1 MSVCAVNQ
9 LRCCCRVC
17 ALTVLSVAAN
27 CLYTCAMS
35 CTSFVFAVHE
45 VVEYVA
51 GMMAKNQRGVK
62 SDKSTAVKS
71 QECNTLNSS

>member
-1 MSVCAVNQ
+1 MRAVNQ
-9 LRCCCRVC
+9 LRCCCCVC
-17 ALTVLSVAAN
+17 ALTVLSVDVN

-35 CTSFVFAVHE
+35 CTSFALAVHE

-51 GMMAKNQRGVK
+51 GMMVKNQRGVK
-62 SDKSTAVKS
+62 SDNSTAVKS